1 MKNLIKRVLKEEFNE
16 LDWIQNTVTAKLA
29 KNENWILVNDIDR
42 ESISEG
48 HEIQKYLFD
57 LGYDWGAGDF
67 QSLKDFCIYTIYHY
81 GNIKDGNQ
89 IYYQDGCRGA
99 EVRISDKDIKGGRH
113 MIYYWSD
120 LKPKTIKEENDLEWL
135 TKPRNNPLDG
145 LRLTTPMGR
154 GGSYRLS
161 SFKSGLTIKDDGGT
175 HVTVTSSNGSSE
187 YHRGTV
193 ENFIKMGIWLP
204 IESMNESQDFDW
216 FNEVKPT
223 LNVAFEEGLI
233 KKGSVLTLSGEL
245 ADGTGAYPIKV
256 SDFKIKI
263 EELRGPNK
271 YFKDITHS
279 YFIPLQEKYF
289 EHLGYNESNPDD
301 SIRFANSDGHLEILD
316 IS

>member
-1 MKNLIKRVLKEEFNE
+1 MKNLINKILKEEFGDLGWVE
-16 LDWIQNTVTAKLA
+16 TAFNSKLA
-29 KNENWILVNDIDR
+29 KNENWILVNDVDR

-57 LGYDWGAGDF
+57 LGYSWGTGDLKNH
-67 QSLKDFCIYTIYHY
+67 LKDFCIYTIYHF
-81 GNIKDGNQ
+81 GNEKDDDHL
-89 IYYQDGCRGA
+89 YYQDGCRDA
-99 EVRISDKDIKGGRH
+99 EVRISNRDIKSGKH

-120 LKPKTIKEENDLEWL
+120 LKPKTIKEEKDFKWIDE
-135 TKPRNNPLDG
+135 PRNNPLDG
-145 LRLTTPMGR
+145 LRLTTPMSR
-154 GGSYRLS
+154 GG
-161 SFKSGLTIKDDGGT
+161 SGLTIKDDGGT
-175 HVTVTSSNGSSE
+175 HVTVNSSNGSSQ

-193 ENFIKMGIWLP
+193 KNFIRMGIWLP
-204 IESMNESQDFDW
+204 IDSMNESKDFDW
-216 FNEVKPT
+216 VNDIKPT
-223 LNVAFEEGLI
+223 LSVAFEEGLI
-233 KKGSVLTLSGEL
+233 KKGDVLTLSGEL
-245 ADGTGAYPIKV
+245 VDGTGSYPIKV

-289 EHLGYNESNPDD
+289 EHLGYNQPNITQAKDRGD